1 MKKLQYKGLF
11 AKFSRKMLLFS
22 HFISGWFTLKNIKSF
37 VIAVLLLFPSLLFAK
52 YMAVLE
58 TLSPKDLLTRQERMY
73 LTDIL
78 RGEAVRVLPAE
89 QNWTIMTRE
98 NINVMLPPGKSIEDC
113 EGSCLAETGKNI
125 AADYVAQAR
134 VAQFGKSLAITAELY
149 ETSSS
154 KLVASFVGKGE
165 NVEEV
170 EKIIKEQAPDFFKK
184 VRNSS
189 WNGYEYVNTNNTFLY
204 KGLKKFIVNVE
215 TTPTGAFPTFD
226 GKTIPQCAKTPCKIQ
241 LEAGGHRLVVTKERF
256 DDLDTIIEVSENEQ
270 KISLNL
276 VPNVGF
282 IKVAPQISDDFKRQ
296 GNVSVSING
305 GKGTWGINELT
316 PGFHSV
322 RVSHSC
328 YDPLELNITLQKRET
343 ITIADSLKRGSGG
356 LELDVSKNG
365 EPLAVPV
372 FVDDSAVGTT
382 PFTGA
387 VPLCSKVE
395 IEYEG
400 KRKQIPVELKWH
412 EVVQKH
418 YEIESQKTVVAKTD
432 ETRQNAE
439 IAYAELEGK
448 KISKDIVKAEEPA
461 KTEDKRLWGG
471 VTAGLLYND
480 FYSTKFGLDNIKHSS
495 GFSVS
500 SDGAEDLLSNYWGV
514 GFKVGMSLM
523 YMHSQNFNLRGDLNL
538 ALRQGTG
545 ESNVTVF
552 LKNTDLGKIKRSDM
566 KIECSLTQLNIDL
579 PILARYAIPS
589 ALYFEAG
596 PMFSFNTYS
605 KSKSKVTDIHGKET
619 FEDDGGVSAFEFD
632 IVTGVGVTRNIGKS
646 ILDFDLRFVLGLTRI
661 SDGADSPKTWQG
673 QLNVTYWFL

>member
-1 MKKLQYKGLF
+1 MKNFK
-11 AKFSRKMLLFS
+11 A
-22 HFISGWFTLKNIKSF
+22 F
-37 VIAVLLLFPSLLFAK
+37 VIAVLLLSPSLLFAK

-78 RGEAVRVLPAE
+78 RGEAVRILPAE

-125 AADYVAQAR
+125 AADYVAQAH
-134 VAQFGKSLAITAELY
+134 VAQFGKSLTITAELY

-165 NVEEV
+165 NVEEI
-170 EKIIKEQAPDFFKK
+170 ENFIKDHAPDFFKK

-189 WNGYEYVNTNNTFLY
+189 WNGYEYVNTNNAFLFNVV
-204 KGLKKFIVNVE
+204 KKFIVNVH
-215 TTPTGAFPTFD
+215 TTPTEAFPTFD

-270 KISLNL
+270 NISLNL

-282 IKVAPQISDDFKRQ
+282 INVVPQISDDFKKQ
-296 GNVSVSING
+296 GYVAVSING
-305 GKGTWGINELT
+305 EKGTFGKNELT
-316 PGFHSV
+316 PGVHSV

-328 YDPLELNITLQKRET
+328 YDPLDLNIALQKRET
-343 ITIADSLKRGSGG
+343 ITITDSLKRGSGG

-365 EPLAVPV
+365 EPLAVSV

-400 KRKQIPVELKWH
+400 TRMLIPVELKWH
-412 EVVQKH
+412 EIVQKH
-418 YEIESQKTVVAKTD
+418 YEIEPQKTVFSKTD
-432 ETRQNAE
+432 ETRQMAE

-448 KISKDIVKAEEPA
+448 KISKNLVKVDEQA
-461 KTEDKRLWGG
+461 KTENKRLWGG
-471 VTAGLLYND
+471 VTVGVLYND
-480 FYSTKFGLDNIKHSS
+480 FYSTKFGLDNIKHDF

-514 GFKVGMSLM
+514 GFKAGMSLM

-545 ESNVTVF
+545 ESNVSVT
-552 LKNTDLGKIKRSDM
+552 LKNENTDKFRKSDM
-566 KIECSLTQLNIDL
+566 KIECSLTQLNIDM

-605 KSKSKVTDIHGKET
+605 KSKSKVTDIHGIET
-619 FEDDGGVSAFEFD
+619 FEDDGGVSVFEFD
-632 IVTGVGVTRNIGKS
+632 IVTGIGVTRNIGKS